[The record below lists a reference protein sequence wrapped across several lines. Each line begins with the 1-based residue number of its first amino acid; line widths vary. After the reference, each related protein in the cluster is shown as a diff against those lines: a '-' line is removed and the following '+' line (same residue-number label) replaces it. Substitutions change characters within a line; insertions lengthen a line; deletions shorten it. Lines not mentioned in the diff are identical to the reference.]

1 MHALTQNSVYFVAIC
16 QPPVFII
23 LNYCLCIMALNIS
36 TLYQADAA
44 SDKELCGALR
54 IKLDRMKD
62 ECDKLAA
69 QLSTK
74 EEAHA
79 HLHRRYQL
87 LKKELDD
94 KVSPALLCRAFR
106 TKYYE

>member
-1 MHALTQNSVYFVAIC
+1 MLH
-16 QPPVFII
+16 
-23 LNYCLCIMALNIS
+23 
-36 TLYQADAA
+36 
-44 SDKELCGALR
+44 

-79 HLHRRYQL
+79 LLHRKYHL
-87 LKKELDD
+87 LKQELED
-94 KVSPALLCRAFR
+94 KVSLASFALFFKH
-106 TKYYE
+106 TD

>member
-1 MHALTQNSVYFVAIC
+1 
-16 QPPVFII
+16 
-23 LNYCLCIMALNIS
+23 MALNTSI
-36 TLYQADAA
+36 LYQADAA

-79 HLHRRYQL
+79 LLHRKYQI
-87 LKKELDD
+87 LKQELDD
-94 KVSPALLCRAFR
+94 KVSPTSFAMLF
-106 TKYYE
+106 EQSD